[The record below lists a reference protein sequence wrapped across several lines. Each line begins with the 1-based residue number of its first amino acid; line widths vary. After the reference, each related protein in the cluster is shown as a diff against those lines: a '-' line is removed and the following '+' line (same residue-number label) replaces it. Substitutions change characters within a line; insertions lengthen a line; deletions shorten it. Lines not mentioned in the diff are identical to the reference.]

1 MILFL
6 YNVEICIFA
15 KKTPKLLGY
24 LKKEKCHKITY
35 DCLERKQMIQ
45 LEHGS
50 ATSQSLG
57 NYDRPTDQPTDRPTD
72 VQEGCR

>member
-1 MILFL
+1 M
-6 YNVEICIFA
+6 YIC

-72 VQEGCR
+72 VQEGCREVIHFQ